1 MVDGLGE
8 NLMYNNERNL
18 RKGGLNMAAFNRR
31 TKFVNVYD
39 QLHVYT
45 VAALDETQVKFVN
58 FVVHCSIKMTN
69 YHMFHILTK
78 YLFMQYI
85 SFSTDV

>member
-1 MVDGLGE
+1 
-8 NLMYNNERNL
+8 
-18 RKGGLNMAAFNRR
+18 MAAFNRR

-39 QLHVYT
+39 QCKRLHVYT

-78 YLFMQYI
+78 YLFTQYFI
-85 SFSTDV
+85 STDV

>member
-1 MVDGLGE
+1 MVDDFGE
-8 NLMYNNERNL
+8 NFMHNNERNL

-31 TKFVNVYD
+31 TKFVNVYN
-39 QLHVYT
+39 QCTRLHVYT

-78 YLFMQYI
+78 YLFTQYLI
-85 SFSTDV
+85 